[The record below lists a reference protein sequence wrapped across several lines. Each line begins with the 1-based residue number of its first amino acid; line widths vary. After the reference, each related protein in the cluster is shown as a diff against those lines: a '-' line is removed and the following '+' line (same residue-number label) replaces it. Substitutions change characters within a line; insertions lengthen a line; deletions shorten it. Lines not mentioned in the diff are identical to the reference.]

1 MIKLILVE
9 DDPFLL
15 SILTKKLEI
24 NGFAVDT
31 AVDGEEALKKIKDN
45 GFDLI
50 LLDVILPKIDG
61 FKILEEL
68 RGDEQ
73 TKKIPVIV
81 LSNLYDKN
89 NIDKA
94 ISLGAK
100 EYIVKAY
107 HTPEEIISKIKTFL
121 NKGNLLINN

>member
-1 MIKLILVE
+1 MAKLIIVE

-15 SILTKKLEI
+15 SILAEKLKEA
-24 NGFAVDT
+24 GFDIET
-31 AVDGEEALKKIKDN
+31 AIDGEDGLNKIKS
-45 GFDLI
+45 GSFDLV
-50 LLDVILPKIDG
+50 LLDMVLPKIDG

-68 RGDEQ
+68 RDGSQ
-73 TKKIPVIV
+73 IKKIPVIV

-94 ISLGAK
+94 ILLGAR

-107 HTPEEIISKIKTFL
+107 NTPEEIVFKIKSFL
-121 NKGNLLINN
+121 AKEGVR

>member
-1 MIKLILVE
+1 MARLIIVE

-15 SILTKKLEI
+15 SILAEKLKEAHFDI
-24 NGFAVDT
+24 ET
-31 AVDGEEALKKIKDN
+31 AIDGEDGLNKIKSGN
-45 GFDLI
+45 FDLV
-50 LLDVILPKIDG
+50 LLDMVLPKIDG

-68 RGDEQ
+68 RGGDHI
-73 TKKIPVIV
+73 KKVPVIV

-94 ISLGAK
+94 ILLGAR

-107 HTPEEIISKIKTFL
+107 NTPEEIVLKIKSFL
-121 NKGNLLINN
+121 AKEGVK

>member
-1 MIKLILVE
+1 MAKLIIVE

-15 SILTKKLEI
+15 SILAEKLKEA
-24 NGFAVDT
+24 GFDIET
-31 AVDGEEALKKIKDN
+31 ATDGEDGLKKIKSGN
-45 GFDLI
+45 FSLV
-50 LLDVILPKIDG
+50 LLDMVLPKIDG

-68 RGDEQ
+68 RNDDKL
-73 TKKIPVIV
+73 KKIPVMI

-94 ISLGAK
+94 VLLGAK

-107 HTPEEIISKIKTFL
+107 NTPEEIVLKIKSFL
-121 NKGNLLINN
+121 AKEGVK

>member
-1 MIKLILVE
+1 MARLIIVE

-15 SILTKKLEI
+15 SILAEKLKEA
-24 NGFAVDT
+24 GFDIET
-31 AVDGEEALKKIKDN
+31 ATDGEDGLKKIKSGN
-45 GFDLI
+45 FNLV
-50 LLDVILPKIDG
+50 LLDMVLPKIDG

-68 RGDEQ
+68 RSDDKL
-73 TKKIPVIV
+73 KKIPVII

-94 ISLGAK
+94 ILLGAK

-107 HTPEEIISKIKTFL
+107 NTPEEIVLKIKSFL
-121 NKGNLLINN
+121 VKEGVK

>member
-1 MIKLILVE
+1 MAKLIIIE

-15 SILTKKLEI
+15 SILAEKLKEA
-24 NGFAVDT
+24 GFSIEMA
-31 AVDGEEALKKIKDN
+31 ADGEDGLNKIKSED
-45 GFDLI
+45 FDLV
-50 LLDVILPKIDG
+50 LLDIVLPKIDG

-68 RGDEQ
+68 RGDNQ
-73 TKKIPVIV
+73 LKKIPVII

-94 ISLGAK
+94 ILLGAK

-107 HTPEEIISKIKTFL
+107 NTPEEIVFKIKSFL
-121 NKGNLLINN
+121 AKEGIN

>member
-1 MIKLILVE
+1 MAKLIIVE

-15 SILTKKLEI
+15 SILAERLKEA
-24 NGFAVDT
+24 GFDIET
-31 AVDGEEALKKIKDN
+31 AIDGEDGLDKIKKN
-45 GFDLI
+45 NFDLV
-50 LLDVILPKIDG
+50 LLDMVLPKMDG

-68 RGDEQ
+68 RNSNEAGE
-73 TKKIPVIV
+73 TPIIV

-94 ISLGAK
+94 ILLGVK

-107 HTPEEIISKIKTFL
+107 NTPEEIVFKIKSFL
-121 NKGNLLINN
+121 AKEGVK

>member
-1 MIKLILVE
+1 MAKLIIVE

-15 SILTKKLEI
+15 SILAEKLKEAHFDI
-24 NGFAVDT
+24 ET
-31 AVDGEEALKKIKDN
+31 AIDGEDGLNKIKSGN
-45 GFDLI
+45 FDLV
-50 LLDVILPKIDG
+50 LLDMVLPKIDG

-68 RGDEQ
+68 RDDKKL
-73 TKKIPVIV
+73 KKIPVII

-94 ISLGAK
+94 ILLGAK

-107 HTPEEIISKIKTFL
+107 NTPEEIVLKIKSFL
-121 NKGNLLINN
+121 VKEGVK

>member
-1 MIKLILVE
+1 MAKLIIIE

-15 SILTKKLEI
+15 SILAEKLKEA
-24 NGFAVDT
+24 GFDIET
-31 AVDGEEALKKIKDN
+31 AIDGEDGLNKIKAG
-45 GFDLI
+45 GFDLV
-50 LLDVILPKIDG
+50 LLDMVLPKIDG

-68 RGDEQ
+68 RGGNQ
-73 TKKIPVIV
+73 IKKIPVII

-94 ISLGAK
+94 ILLGAK

-107 HTPEEIISKIKTFL
+107 NTPEEIVLKIKSFL
-121 NKGNLLINN
+121 NKEGVK

>member
-1 MIKLILVE
+1 MVKIIIVE

-15 SILTKKLEI
+15 SILAEKFKETDFDIE
-24 NGFAVDT
+24 T
-31 AVDGEEALKKIKDN
+31 AIDGEDGLNKIKSGN
-45 GFDLI
+45 FDLV
-50 LLDVILPKIDG
+50 LLDMVLPKIDG

-68 RGDEQ
+68 RGDNQ
-73 TKKIPVIV
+73 LKKIPVII

-94 ISLGAK
+94 ILLGAK

-107 HTPEEIISKIKTFL
+107 NTPEEIVFKIKSFL
-121 NKGNLLINN
+121 NKEGIN

>member
-1 MIKLILVE
+1 MAKLIIIE

-15 SILTKKLEI
+15 SILAEKLKEA
-24 NGFAVDT
+24 GFSIEMA
-31 AVDGEEALKKIKDN
+31 ADGEDGLNKIKSED
-45 GFDLI
+45 FDLV
-50 LLDVILPKIDG
+50 LLDIVLPKIDG

-68 RGDEQ
+68 RGDNQ
-73 TKKIPVIV
+73 LKKIPVII

-94 ISLGAK
+94 ILLGAK

-107 HTPEEIISKIKTFL
+107 NTPEEIVLKIKSFL
-121 NKGNLLINN
+121 AKEGIN

>member
-1 MIKLILVE
+1 MAKLIIIE

-15 SILTKKLEI
+15 SILAEKLKEA
-24 NGFAVDT
+24 GFGIET
-31 AVDGEEALKKIKDN
+31 AIDGEDGLDKIKAGN
-45 GFDLI
+45 FDLV
-50 LLDVILPKIDG
+50 LLDMVLPKIDG

-68 RGDEQ
+68 RDGSQ
-73 TKKIPVIV
+73 VKKIPVII

-94 ISLGAK
+94 ILLGAK

-107 HTPEEIISKIKTFL
+107 NTPEEIVLKIKSFL
-121 NKGNLLINN
+121 NKEGIK

>member
-1 MIKLILVE
+1 MAKLIIVE

-15 SILTKKLEI
+15 SILTEKLKEA
-24 NGFAVDT
+24 GFDIET
-31 AVDGEEALKKIKDN
+31 AADGEDGLNKIKS
-45 GFDLI
+45 GSFDVI
-50 LLDVILPKIDG
+50 LLDMVLPKIDG

-68 RGDEQ
+68 RADKQ
-73 TKKIPVIV
+73 TQKIPVIV

-94 ISLGAK
+94 VLLGAK

-107 HTPEEIISKIKTFL
+107 NTPEEIVLKIKSFL
-121 NKGNLLINN
+121 AKEGVK

>member
-1 MIKLILVE
+1 MAKLIIVE

-15 SILTKKLEI
+15 SILAEKLKEA
-24 NGFAVDT
+24 GFGIET
-31 AVDGEEALKKIKDN
+31 ATDGEDGLKKIKSEN
-45 GFDLI
+45 FNLV
-50 LLDVILPKIDG
+50 LLDMVLPKMDG

-68 RGDEQ
+68 RGDKEL
-73 TKKIPVIV
+73 KKIPVII

-94 ISLGAK
+94 VLLGAK

-107 HTPEEIISKIKTFL
+107 NTPEEIVFKIKSFL
-121 NKGNLLINN
+121 AKEGIK